1 MLQNRDSGG
10 RTRTLVAKEPVDGK
24 STSSTRTLERGLAIL
39 DCYDVDHW
47 GRTLT
52 EICAETGLP
61 KATAF
66 RLLKTLEQRGYLTL
80 DSLTNRYCLGPSMMK
95 AGYLMASHSDLVR
108 FARPFLDMLVGET
121 SETAVLTTWSNEC
134 TVTLDYALT
143 PLPFKPYVRVGQPL
157 TDLHNAHTQVYLA
170 FLPSQERT
178 LIIARTVE
186 TGIDGQPIQPAALE
200 RRLDKV
206 RLEGVAYDLEERMQG
221 VCAIAAP
228 AFDAHGGVK
237 ATLGIIAPSERFKA
251 AIGSYAI
258 PLKEAARSLSAQ
270 LGNQE

>member
-1 MLQNRDSGG
+1 MLQNKASGG
-10 RTRTLVAKEPVDGK
+10 RKRTRIVSEPAKGK
-24 STSSTRTLERGLAIL
+24 TSSSTRTLERGLSIL

-47 GRTLT
+47 GRTLS
-52 EICAETGLP
+52 EICTETGLP

-95 AGYLMASHSDLVR
+95 AGYLMASQSDLVR
-108 FARPFLDMLVGET
+108 LARPFLETLVGET

-134 TVTLDYALT
+134 TVTLDYVLT

-170 FLPSQERT
+170 FMPSQERT
-178 LIIARTVE
+178 PIIARTVE
-186 TGIDGQPIQPAALE
+186 TGIDGRPMQPAAFE

-206 RLEGVAYDLEERMQG
+206 RLEGVAYDMEERMRG
-221 VCAIAAP
+221 VCAMAAP
-228 AFDAHGGVK
+228 AFDVHGRVK
-237 ATLGIIAPSERFKA
+237 ATLGIIAPTERFREA
-251 AIGSYAI
+251 VGGYVI
-258 PLKEAARSLSAQ
+258 PLKEAARSLSVQ

>member
-1 MLQNRDSGG
+1 MPQSKGSDVSNRTGAAD
-10 RTRTLVAKEPVDGK
+10 EPVDAK
-24 STSSTRTLERGLAIL
+24 PASSTRTLERGLAIL

-47 GRTLT
+47 GRTLM

-80 DSLTNRYCLGPSMMK
+80 DSLTGRYCLGPSMMK
-95 AGYLMASHSDLVR
+95 AGHMVSSHADLVR
-108 FARPFLDMLVGET
+108 FAHPFLEKLASET
-121 SETAVLTTWSNEC
+121 SETAVLTAWNGEHTI
-134 TVTLDYALT
+134 TLDYVLT

-157 TDLHNAHTQVYLA
+157 TDLHNSHTQVYLA
-170 FLPSQERT
+170 FMTSTQRN

-186 TGIDGQPIQPAALE
+186 TGIDGQPIQPAAYE

-206 RLEGVAYDLEERMQG
+206 RLDGVAYDVEERMRG
-221 VCAIAAP
+221 VCGMAAP
-228 AFDAHGGVK
+228 AFDAHGAVK
-237 ATLGIIAPSERFKA
+237 ATVGIIAPTERFRA
-251 AIGSYAI
+251 AMNGYVA
-258 PLKEAARSLSAQ
+258 PLKGAARSLSAR

>member
-1 MLQNRDSGG
+1 MLQNRDFGG
-10 RTRTLVAKEPVDGK
+10 RTRTRVAKEPVDGK

-143 PLPFKPYVRVGQPL
+143 PLSFQTVRPCRPAPDRSAQR
-157 TDLHNAHTQVYLA
+157 AHPGLLGVPAVAGTN
-170 FLPSQERT
+170 SDHSEDCRDGNRRT
-178 LIIARTVE
+178 ADTARCTRTKTRQGETRGGGLRLGGADAGSLRHSRPGLRRSRRGESYSRHHRSYRTV
-186 TGIDGQPIQPAALE
+186 
-200 RRLDKV
+200 
-206 RLEGVAYDLEERMQG
+206 QG
-221 VCAIAAP
+221 G
-228 AFDAHGGVK
+228 D
-237 ATLGIIAPSERFKA
+237 R
-251 AIGSYAI
+251 
-258 PLKEAARSLSAQ
+258 
-270 LGNQE
+270 